1 MGRNR
6 GLSPI
11 VGPLLLYC
19 CVPYCFVIII
29 AEFGA
34 VGDFAGLLAEN

>member
-11 VGPLLLYC
+11 VFLLLLLL
-19 CVPYCFVIII
+19 I
-29 AEFGA
+29 AEFGLA
-34 VGDFAGLLAEN
+34 GDFAGLLTEN

>member
-11 VGPLLLYC
+11 VVGLSPIVGVPC
-19 CVPYCFVIII
+19 CGGL
-29 AEFGA
+29 A
-34 VGDFAGLLAEN
+34 GDFAGLLAEN